1 LQVRVP
7 DVNGYYSC
15 DDSALSAQNVI
26 ENDQHRL
33 TRDQSLQTNDM
44 ENIACRTN
52 SEAIVIKLLEA

>member
-1 LQVRVP
+1 M
-7 DVNGYYSC
+7 NGYYSC